1 MYFFPKMLTNS
12 QSMSKFKNNTKTLSL
27 LLCLHLAESVLQRM
41 PNAVHY
47 LNFKTNR
54 AVYAGSSLVYVNT
67 DESWFVIVEFFNS
80 FKLCETAKISD
91 KKYINVKVWL

>member
-1 MYFFPKMLTNS
+1 MYFFPTNS
-12 QSMSKFKNNTKTLSL
+12 QSMSKFNNNTKTLSL
-27 LLCLHLAESVLQRM
+27 LLCLHLAESDLQRT

-47 LNFKTNR
+47 WVST
-54 AVYAGSSLVYVNT
+54 SSLVYVNT